1 MEAFYLTEPVIAKG
15 ENSVSQEFYIR
26 FASLA
31 KNELQQAYDGRQTI
45 DGALAAMQC
54 QGQQLLM
61 LEELKRKG
69 SMDAN

>member
-1 MEAFYLTEPVIAKG
+1 
-15 ENSVSQEFYIR
+15 
-26 FASLA
+26 LA

-45 DGALAAMQC
+45 DGALAAMQS

-61 LEELKRKG
+61 LEELKRKE